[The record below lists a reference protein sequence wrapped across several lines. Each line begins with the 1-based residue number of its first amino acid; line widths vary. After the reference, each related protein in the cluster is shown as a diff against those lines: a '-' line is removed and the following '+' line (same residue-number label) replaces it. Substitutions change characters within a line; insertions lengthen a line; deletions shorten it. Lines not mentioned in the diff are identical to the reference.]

1 MQTRVARRVFT
12 AAVASGLLFVSACSS
27 NGAKAPAAVIKAS
40 EIDAAIK
47 QYVVTHNDQP
57 VQKIC
62 EKLYPSAPTDIVGTD
77 SPYGA
82 DVTTDVES
90 MSTSLSLACKFLGTD
105 CDVSLSI
112 STTSSGSVDPEGLTP
127 KDGHYLDYADGNG
140 VQVEEE
146 VGSDTS
152 SANGCTISIGTGKTS
167 IQYLNDVIAR
177 VSDN

>member
-1 MQTRVARRVFT
+1 MQTRVARRGLT
-12 AAVASGLLFVSACSS
+12 AAVTSGLLFVSACSS
-27 NGAKAPAAVIKAS
+27 SGAKPPAAVIKSS

-47 QYVVTHNDQP
+47 QFIATHNDQP

-62 EKLYPSAPTDIVGTD
+62 EKLYPNSPTDIIGTD
-77 SPYGA
+77 SPYGG
-82 DVTTDVES
+82 VTTDVES
-90 MSTSLSLACKFLGTD
+90 MSTSLSLACEFLGTD

-112 STTSSGSVDPEGLTP
+112 STTSSGSVAPEGLTP

-146 VGSDTS
+146 VGSDTN
-152 SANGCTISIGTGKTS
+152 SANGCTISIATGKTS
-167 IQYLNDVIAR
+167 IQYLNDVISR